1 MKRPKGSRNHAAAA
15 SGTSLL
21 AISAAKSPSLP
32 TAISFPRS
40 LAKVCFAGTLIAL
53 SFAVTY
59 TSSPDAF
66 SPSDLKAILLLGAAN
81 VGLLAG
87 ATLLLRRRLQNLSN
101 ALTALI
107 TTVGVATTLVLHTE
121 LYLVDSRVTAFGL
134 LGLAAFALFIACRAI
149 DESAWVGVGL
159 CMITAVGLAALVATR
174 MPPGQVEAVSGD
186 TSNIRYVSF
195 SKTPN
200 LYFVSFDSIVPRSLL
215 KKHLDLD
222 GTDFHVVFDGHF
234 RRFKN
239 FFASGSHTLR
249 TLSELLSLDP
259 EVFWSQWRQL
269 AGNPY
274 LFAGLNPSPLL
285 ETMHRNGYK
294 TTTAYATDYLGKRQG
309 PFVDQYL
316 VKTGSTYCD
325 LLDDSLRNWASWGY
339 CRLAAVPRSELT
351 QTRASSYVSASGPR
365 FTMEHI
371 DFPGHTSL
379 SYDPS
384 DERQFRKFRDQYLR
398 RSSDAAKD
406 LSYILR
412 RLQQEDPN
420 GILLVYGDHGMWLSR
435 GMDVVEAPD
444 FVIQDRFAVLGGV
457 YPPSVC
463 DGSFDAVQSK
473 GYMTTLDA
481 VHAVLRCLS
490 DGQDPLVRP
499 IVQQP
504 ELVYTRA
511 LALAGYEGAT
521 DFAGFVY
528 E

>member
-1 MKRPKGSRNHAAAA
+1 M
-15 SGTSLL
+15 
-21 AISAAKSPSLP
+21 
-32 TAISFPRS
+32 
-40 LAKVCFAGTLIAL
+40 
-53 SFAVTY
+53 
-59 TSSPDAF
+59 
-66 SPSDLKAILLLGAAN
+66 
-81 VGLLAG
+81 
-87 ATLLLRRRLQNLSN
+87 
-101 ALTALI
+101 
-107 TTVGVATTLVLHTE
+107 
-121 LYLVDSRVTAFGL
+121 
-134 LGLAAFALFIACRAI
+134 
-149 DESAWVGVGL
+149 
-159 CMITAVGLAALVATR
+159 
-174 MPPGQVEAVSGD
+174 
-186 TSNIRYVSF
+186 
-195 SKTPN
+195 
-200 LYFVSFDSIVPRSLL
+200 
-215 KKHLDLD
+215 
-222 GTDFHVVFDGHF
+222 
-234 RRFKN
+234 
-239 FFASGSHTLR
+239 
-249 TLSELLSLDP
+249 
-259 EVFWSQWRQL
+259 
-269 AGNPY
+269 
-274 LFAGLNPSPLL
+274 FAGLNPSPLL
-285 ETMHRNGYK
+285 ETMRRNGYT

-309 PFVDQYL
+309 QFVDQYL
-316 VKTGSTYCD
+316 VKTGSTYCN

-339 CRLAAVPRSELT
+339 CLLAVVPRSELT
-351 QTRASSYVSASGPR
+351 QTRASFYVSASGPR

-371 DFPGHTSL
+371 DFPGHTNL

-463 DGSFDAVQSK
+463 DGSFDEVLSK

-521 DFAGFVY
+521 DFAGSMY